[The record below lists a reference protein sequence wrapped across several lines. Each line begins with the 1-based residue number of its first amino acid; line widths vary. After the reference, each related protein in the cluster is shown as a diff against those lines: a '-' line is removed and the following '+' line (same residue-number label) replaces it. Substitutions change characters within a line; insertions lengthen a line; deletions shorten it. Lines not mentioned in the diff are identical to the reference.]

1 MVEVE
6 MEEEEER
13 TEQEEERK
21 NYIKNIKINS
31 FKLLLKSPPLNRL
44 LQMVNYTSLL
54 TTNHLRKY
62 DSRGKG

>member
-13 TEQEEERK
+13 MEREEEKK

-44 LQMVNYTSLL
+44 QQMVNYFSLL
-54 TTNHLRKY
+54 ITNLRRKY

>member
-1 MVEVE
+1 

-13 TEQEEERK
+13 MEREEEKK

-44 LQMVNYTSLL
+44 QQMVNYFSLL
-54 TTNHLRKY
+54 ITNLRRKY